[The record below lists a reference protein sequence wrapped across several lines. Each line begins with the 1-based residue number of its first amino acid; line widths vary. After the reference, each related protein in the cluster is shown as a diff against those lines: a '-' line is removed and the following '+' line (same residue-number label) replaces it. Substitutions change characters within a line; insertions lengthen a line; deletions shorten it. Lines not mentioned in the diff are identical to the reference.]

1 MGEFEFEGP
10 SHEEIWEKITSENVN
25 VKLEGLLEAARIK
38 SIEESDPAG
47 SLVYLETALE
57 ICQSSGDLVSVSHVC
72 MLMGYN
78 HSRLNRYSDCLV
90 DHELGAEAASRG
102 MASALEIDHLAFA
115 GRACRRLRDFDGM
128 RRNFDLAL
136 KLAVETG
143 HSGLVRLQAEYGRYL
158 RKLGDLVGARVL
170 LEAAYA
176 DSDGGASAKAAGELV
191 RLMLAA
197 GDVSGALEKAEEA
210 FSAVSYMNDNRGM
223 NAAQF
228 LLAKAYVAGGF
239 PKQAM
244 KALDEIRERQK
255 WGSIKH
261 KVRVDVLY
269 AEALMK
275 DGLWDEALPLFN
287 KTIPLLRKEK
297 LWNDLG
303 GALRSRSECYGV
315 LSDMDG
321 CANDL
326 LAAVDAYSTSE
337 NLEEMCETLLEL
349 AHMSISAGDW
359 VLAESY
365 TGRIVDQ
372 VLMIFTPM
380 YQNALGIYAIARV
393 KRGFVQDA
401 QVLVGRLGE
410 VKGLDGVALAH
421 YYHASSLLAE
431 GVRAKNL
438 AAKAVKQYLLTNRMW
453 MGQGLAERM

>member
-10 SHEEIWEKITSENVN
+10 SHEEIWEKIASGNMN
-25 VKLEGLLEAARIK
+25 LKLEGLIEAARIK
-38 SIEESDPAG
+38 SVEESDPAG
-47 SLVYLETALE
+47 SLVYLETALD
-57 ICQSSGDLVSVSHVC
+57 ICQENGDWGAISNIC

-78 HSRLNRYSDCLV
+78 HSRMNRYADCLV

-102 MASALEIDHLAFA
+102 MASELEIDHLAFA

-136 KLAVETG
+136 KLAFETG
-143 HSGLVRLQAEYGRYL
+143 YHGLVQLQAEYGRYL
-158 RKLGDLVGARVL
+158 RKLGDLVGARAL

-176 DSDGGASAKAAGELV
+176 DSVGGASAKAAGELV
-191 RLMLAA
+191 RLLLAA
-197 GDVSGALEKAEEA
+197 GDVTGALEKAEEA
-210 FSAVSYMNDNRGM
+210 YSAVSYMNDTRAM

-228 LLAKAYVAGGF
+228 LLAKACVAAGF
-239 PKQAM
+239 PKQARD
-244 KALDEIRERQK
+244 ALDEIRGRQK

-275 DGLWDEALPLFN
+275 DGLWDEALPLLN
-287 KTIPLLRKEK
+287 KTIPMLRKEK

-315 LSDMDG
+315 LSNMDG

-326 LAAVDAYSTSE
+326 LAAVEAYSSAE
-337 NLEEMCETLLEL
+337 NLEETCSTLLEL
-349 AHMSISAGDW
+349 AHMAVSNGDW
-359 VLAESY
+359 ELAESY

-393 KRGFVQDA
+393 KRGFVEDA
-401 QVLVGRLGE
+401 QVLVDRLGE
-410 VKGLDGVALAH
+410 TKDLEGVALAH
-421 YYHASSLLAE
+421 FYHASSLLAD

-453 MGQGLAERM
+453 MGEGLAERM